1 MKKTESQVKRET
13 ARLNYLRIAPRK
25 TRLIAGLIKGL
36 SVNEAEAQLLFKTN
50 RAAKPLLKLLR
61 SAASNAKNNRKM
73 NPEGLIVESVTV
85 DKGPMLKRYLPRARG
100 SASPLQKK
108 MSHITL
114 TLVESA
120 KTAAPRFKIAAASKL
135 GGKSGKK
142 TGKEKRRAEEKK
154 REAAKEQPASGVKK
168 ELREKQGAYP
178 PSSPGIFKKFFRRK
192 SV

>member
-1 MKKTESQVKRET
+1 MKKTELQIKKET

-25 TRLIAGLIKGL
+25 ARLVADLIKGL
-36 SVNEAEAQLLFKTN
+36 SVNEAEAQLLFKN
-50 RAAKPLLKLLR
+50 RRAAKPLLKLLR
-61 SAASNAKNNRKM
+61 SAANNAKNNRKM
-73 NPEGLIVESVTV
+73 NPENLIVESVTV

-108 MSHITL
+108 MSHVTL

-120 KTAAPRFKIAAASKL
+120 KAAAPRFKIAAAPKL

-142 TGKEKRRAEEKK
+142 TGKEKIHVEEKK
-154 REAAKEQPASGVKK
+154 RETAKEQPILGVKK
-168 ELREKQGAYP
+168 ELREKQGVQPSAP
-178 PSSPGIFKKFFRRK
+178 PGMFKKFFRRK